1 MWINTRLRKIP
12 SEIPIEDF
20 ICRQISTKGFFRS
33 GGAEGV
39 EAGGGVEGDGGSVV
53 EKPIVRDLG
62 SDFVGARWEEEGVYF
77 EA

>member
-1 MWINTRLRKIP
+1 MWIYTRLRKIP

-20 ICRQISTKGFFRS
+20 ICRQISTERFLRS

-39 EAGGGVEGDGGSVV
+39 EAGGGVEGDGGGVV
-53 EKPIVRDLG
+53 EKAVVWDLG
-62 SDFVGARWEEEGVYF
+62 GDFVGARWEDEGVYF